1 MSSFMKMVVYETA
14 YKLTCVNECFWT
26 SVVTICYLLF
36 FQLVAFLTENLEC
49 TRGDCDALVGVLKIL
64 IKQLKLDR
72 EVCVCVCGWMWMC
85 GCASVGWVREY
96 EVN

>member
-1 MSSFMKMVVYETA
+1 MKLHATQQVVI
-14 YKLTCVNECFWT
+14 ECFWT
-26 SVVTICYLLF
+26 SSICYLLF

-72 EVCVCVCGWMWMC
+72 EVCVCVCG
-85 GCASVGWVREY
+85 CASVGGG
-96 EVN
+96 

>member
-1 MSSFMKMVVYETA
+1 MRMVVYETA
-14 YKLTCVNECFWT
+14 CNSAGVIECFWT
-26 SVVTICYLLF
+26 SLVTICYLLF

-72 EVCVCVCGWMWMC
+72 EVCVCVWVD
-85 GCASVGWVREY
+85 VGVWVCECWWWVRGE
-96 EVN
+96 

>member
-1 MSSFMKMVVYETA
+1 MTLHATRHVCLNTCGHL
-14 YKLTCVNECFWT
+14 LTVC
-26 SVVTICYLLF
+26 SLL

-72 EVCVCVCGWMWMC
+72 EVCMCVCVGGGGM
-85 GCASVGWVREY
+85 V
-96 EVN
+96 

>member
-1 MSSFMKMVVYETA
+1 MIEY
-14 YKLTCVNECFWT
+14 FWIT
-26 SVVTICYLLF
+26 LVTICYPLL

-72 EVCVCVCGWMWMC
+72 EVCGCVGGCVCGCVWVCGWMCVWVC
-85 GCASVGWVREY
+85 VGVWVCKC
-96 EVN
+96 